1 MVLEKT
7 PKSILDSK
15 ELKPVNLK
23 GNQPWILIGRTDAEV
38 ETPVLRSY
46 DVNSWLIGK
55 VPGCWERLR
64 AEEEGFRGWDGW
76 MASPT
81 QWTWTWANSRR
92 WWRTERS
99 GLLQS
104 MESQSKHVQLCDLYC
119 LFVVQSPSRVWLFVT
134 PWTAAHQASLS
145 FTSSQS
151 CPSSCPLHQWC
162 HPAIS
167 SSDSLF
173 SFCLQSFP

>member
-1 MVLEKT
+1 VVLEKT

-104 MESQSKHVQLCDLYC
+104 MESQRVRHSAWLNNNSIHFFKTHLNPKIFHENFSSHYRMISKIIEFYDFLIE
-119 LFVVQSPSRVWLFVT
+119 QSYRI
-134 PWTAAHQASLS
+134 SLWECALL
-145 FTSSQS
+145 S
-151 CPSSCPLHQWC
+151 CCC
-162 HPAIS
+162 
-167 SSDSLF
+167 
-173 SFCLQSFP
+173 FCF